1 MAPQLGV
8 ALYIR
13 NLGIGILRLDPIRCH
28 PFFLA
33 LDLLVL
39 FLDLFFHLYP
49 CHSFYLIHLP

>member
-1 MAPQLGV
+1 MALPFD
-8 ALYIR
+8 ARLYSR
-13 NLGIGILRLDPIRCH
+13 NSGIGILQQGLIHCH

-39 FLDLFFHLYP
+39 FLDLFLLLYP